1 MRDISAVF
9 LAASLTTA
17 VHGCTTIIAG
27 RLATA
32 DGSVMCTHSNDGEG
46 ETDPRLVYVPAA
58 DYPPGT
64 MRPVFWSPELYPRY
78 VGSARNISAYAPV
91 DGQTPL
97 EPIGYIEQV
106 AHTYSYMEE
115 TYGTINEH
123 QVGIGEST
131 CSGVFSAKA
140 LGHGGQA
147 LFSVDTL
154 TQLAMERTNSSR
166 AAVELMGRMA
176 EAHGFYG
183 QDDSFEGGAESLL
196 VTDPHEGWIFH
207 ILSDP
212 TKKSAIWAA
221 QRVPDDHIGVV
232 ANAFVIRDLD
242 PNDKAN
248 FLFSQS
254 VYDVAQAQGWWRPD
268 HGLLDF
274 AGIYSDGEYA
284 HKFYSGRRVWGVYH
298 LLAPSL
304 RLSPDYEEYL
314 KSRPY
319 PVTAKPDKKVSVADL
334 ADVHRSYYEGTQ
346 FDQTVSI
353 AAGPFGTPDHVASG
367 PASGSNVTGNWE
379 RTIGLW
385 RTSDT
390 TIVQSRSWLPNAVGG
405 VLWYGPHAAP
415 YTLFVPFACGMTSLP
430 ASTLGFQ
437 AKLDKGS
444 LYWGVR
450 YLANLVQLKRNLAV
464 KDVVKLQQDMMT
476 KSLNMQA
483 SVDAMAGSVGAPL
496 DPTPIYLD
504 HARELLAALWG
515 ATDALMFKYADGWVN
530 EYTPQGNFKSSTVP
544 APDWWL
550 RAVNY
555 TGGPPPVPPR
565 PHRE

>member
-1 MRDISAVF
+1 
-9 LAASLTTA
+9 
-17 VHGCTTIIAG
+17 
-27 RLATA
+27 
-32 DGSVMCTHSNDGEG
+32 
-46 ETDPRLVYVPAA
+46 
-58 DYPPGT
+58 
-64 MRPVFWSPELYPRY
+64 
-78 VGSARNISAYAPV
+78 
-91 DGQTPL
+91 
-97 EPIGYIEQV
+97 
-106 AHTYSYMEE
+106 MEE

-242 PNDKAN
+242 PNDKTN

-390 TIVQSRSWLPNAVGG
+390 TIVQSR
-405 VLWYGPHAAP
+405 
-415 YTLFVPFACGMTSLP
+415 
-430 ASTLGFQ
+430 
-437 AKLDKGS
+437 
-444 LYWGVR
+444 
-450 YLANLVQLKRNLAV
+450 
-464 KDVVKLQQDMMT
+464 
-476 KSLNMQA
+476 
-483 SVDAMAGSVGAPL
+483 
-496 DPTPIYLD
+496 
-504 HARELLAALWG
+504 
-515 ATDALMFKYADGWVN
+515 
-530 EYTPQGNFKSSTVP
+530 
-544 APDWWL
+544 
-550 RAVNY
+550 
-555 TGGPPPVPPR
+555 
-565 PHRE
+565 